1 MTRSEFLRARRPEH
15 KQQRRDAILSA
26 ARDLARESGVRTVSL
41 GAVAEAVGIA
51 KSNISRYFGTREEI
65 YLVLLAEE
73 WEHYA
78 RAVAVRLHNAADDSA
93 AIAALAETMVDRPLF
108 CDLLSHLPT
117 SLEHNV
123 SADAAREFK
132 HAVHDH
138 ISATA
143 TELARATALDDRE
156 AAEVVAA
163 AGGLGGLL
171 YRAANPPPVLAQV
184 YLDDPELAAAHSAML
199 PTLVRMLS
207 ALAAGLP
214 TLRESTTQ
222 SSHRG

>member
-1 MTRSEFLRARRPEH
+1 MTRSQFLRARRPEH
-15 KQQRRDAILSA
+15 KQQRRDAILDA
-26 ARDLARESGVRTVSL
+26 ARDLARESGVRSVSL

-73 WEHYA
+73 WESFA
-78 RAVAVRLHNAADDSA
+78 DAVAVGLQGATDGTA

-117 SLEHNV
+117 SLEYNV
-123 SADAAREFK
+123 SADAARGFK
-132 HAVHDH
+132 RAVRDH
-138 ISATA
+138 IRAIA
-143 TELARATALDDRE
+143 AEMARATALTDRE

-171 YRAANPPPVLAQV
+171 YRAHNPPPVLAQV
-184 YLDDPELAAAHSAML
+184 YRDDPELATPHTTMS

-214 TLRESTTQ
+214 TLRDRST
-222 SSHRG
+222 G